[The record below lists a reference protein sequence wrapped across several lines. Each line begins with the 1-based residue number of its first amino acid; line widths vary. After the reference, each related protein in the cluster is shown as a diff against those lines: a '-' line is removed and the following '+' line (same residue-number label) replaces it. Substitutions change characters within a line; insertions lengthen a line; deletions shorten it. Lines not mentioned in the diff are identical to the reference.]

1 MSAILELPDAFAA
14 PASHPAVDA
23 VASLNHVTKRFPN
36 GVVALDNLSLN
47 LRRGEVVALLGPNGA
62 GKSTAVKLLMG
73 LSAPTAGSV
82 SVFGHSPR
90 NPATRLRTGVMLQ
103 VGRAPEMLRVREHIE
118 LFRGYYLNPTPF
130 LDLVEMAGLEG
141 IESRLFGQL
150 SGGQKQRVL
159 FALALA
165 GNPDLVFL
173 DEPTVGLDIKSRRS
187 MWAQIELFAARGKTV
202 LLTTHYLEEAD
213 SLAQRIIVID
223 KGRVVCEGTPAEV
236 KSLGSIASSPLGSGP
251 SISASI
257 KGGSVKIIRC
267 STHLAALAI
276 LKIPG
281 VTSAT
286 VNGENTTVITSKA
299 EDTLRELLALDPSLH
314 SLEVQSPKLEDAFL
328 ALTGDHDQ
336 EL

>member
-1 MSAILELPDAFAA
+1 MSAVLHLPQAHATPAA
-14 PASHPAVDA
+14 GLSHEA
-23 VASLNHVTKRFPN
+23 VASLNHVTKRFRN
-36 GVVALDNLSLN
+36 GVVALDDLSLT

-73 LSAPTAGSV
+73 LSAPTSGTV
-82 SVFGHSPR
+82 SIFGADPR
-90 NPATRLRTGVMLQ
+90 NHEARQRTGVMLQ

-118 LFRGYYLNPTPF
+118 LFRGYYRSPMAYS
-130 LDLVEMAGLEG
+130 DIIQVAGLEG

-165 GNPDLVFL
+165 GDPDLVFL

-187 MWAQIELFAARGKTV
+187 MWAQIELLATRGKTV

-213 SLAQRIIVID
+213 SLAQRIVVID
-223 KGRVVCEGTPAEV
+223 KGRIVCEGTPAEV
-236 KSLGSIASSPLGSGP
+236 KSMGPTASG
-251 SISASI
+251 AS
-257 KGGSVKIIRC
+257 KSHNVKIIRC
-267 STHLAALAI
+267 ATTLPTHAL
-276 LKIPG
+276 LNIPG

-286 VNGENTTVITSKA
+286 VNSEITTIITS
-299 EDTLRELLALDPSLH
+299 EPESTLREILALDQSLH

-328 ALTGDHDQ
+328 ALTGEHD
-336 EL
+336 